1 MCWHIL
7 LLGLDWSLTVIPKLL
22 IAYMALFDGA
32 SYGQLVTSAYK
43 VFVGTWN
50 VGGIPPSDDLDLENW
65 MDTSNNSY
73 DIYVLGFQ
81 EIIPLRTRNVLGLE
95 ESKMAGKWN
104 SIIGATLNKSLPE
117 QRPTQMFEPVEHR
130 KVYPVKDGYHRERE
144 AGDFRCIIS
153 KQMVGILVSLWI
165 RNDLLDY
172 VSNPSVSC
180 IGCGIMG
187 CLRNKGS
194 VSVRFCLHES
204 SFCFVCCHLASG
216 GKEGDEMRRNSNVMD
231 ILSKTCFSSDSSND
245 LPKKILDHD
254 RIVLFGDLNYRISLP
269 EAKTRSL
276 VEQKEWNIL
285 LDQDQLRLELSEG
298 RTLEG
303 WNEGAITF
311 SPTYKYHP
319 NSDQYCWEVPG
330 IIGERRRAPAW
341 CDRILWLGEG
351 LKQIEYERCESQ
363 LSDHRPVRA
372 IFTAEVDAVV
382 LQSSNAMDGQ
392 GGVRNG

>member
-187 CLRNKGS
+187 CLRNK
-194 VSVRFCLHES
+194 
-204 SFCFVCCHLASG
+204 
-216 GKEGDEMRRNSNVMD
+216 EGDEMRRNSNVMD